1 MKFRGV
7 DYYYID
13 ELLSDEEKMTRNL
26 VREFSEREVERG
38 LVKKCV
44 NVRQWRAPLPA

>member
-1 MKFRGV
+1 MVKQLVIRFTETCDTRLGV
-7 DYYYID
+7 VITGRD
-13 ELLSDEEKMTRNL
+13 LAHKVL
-26 VREFSEREVERG
+26 VNGYRG